1 MADSNLRVEIF
12 QFLREAHKKMM
23 RNPIPILVALAIMG
37 LSQRARAVDLTL
49 DNPTTT
55 AGTTVAINVLWT
67 GPVLNYLTTEFIIT
81 AVSGAP
87 AGEVSFIS
95 PVATPPLSQSTY
107 VFFGDSSDLINGP
120 SINPAS
126 ISTTNW
132 ANDTYNFSDS
142 TNSTSNVTPGA
153 GTNVWTIL
161 NLTITGL
168 ASGTYQI
175 TLGSSEYTNSSTI
188 GTGPAPSMTGGLI
201 TINAVPEPSTW
212 ALAAIGATAL
222 AALARRRQ
230 RA

>member
-1 MADSNLRVEIF
+1 
-12 QFLREAHKKMM
+12 M
-23 RNPIPILVALAIMG
+23 RKPIPILVALAIMG
-37 LSQRARAVDLTL
+37 LSQRAPAVDLTL
-49 DNPTTT
+49 DSPTTT
-55 AGTTVAINVLWT
+55 AGSTVAINVLWT

-81 AVSGAP
+81 TVSGSP
-87 AGEVSFIS
+87 AGEVSFSS

-107 VFFGDSSDLINGP
+107 VFYNDSFDLISSP
-120 SINPAS
+120 TSNPAS
-126 ISTTNW
+126 ISQSTW

-142 TNSTSNVTPGA
+142 TNSTNNVTPGS

-175 TLGSSEYTNSSTI
+175 TLGSSEYTNSSTPS
-188 GTGPAPSMTGGLI
+188 GTTGPTPTMTGGLI
-201 TINAVPEPSTW
+201 TVNVAPVPEPSTW
-212 ALAAIGATAL
+212 ALAAIATAAL

>member
-1 MADSNLRVEIF
+1 
-12 QFLREAHKKMM
+12 M
-23 RNPIPILVALAIMG
+23 RKPIPILVALAIMG
-37 LSQRARAVDLTL
+37 LSQRAPAVDLTL

-55 AGTTVAINVLWT
+55 AGSTVAINVLWT

-81 AVSGAP
+81 TVSGSP
-87 AGEVSFIS
+87 AGEVSFSS
-95 PVATPPLSQSTY
+95 PVATPPLSQPNY
-107 VFFGDSSDLINGP
+107 VFYNDSFDLISSP
-120 SINPAS
+120 TSNPAS
-126 ISTTNW
+126 ISQSTW

-142 TNSTSNVTPGA
+142 TNSTNNVTPGA

-168 ASGTYQI
+168 ASGQYQI
-175 TLGSSEYTNSSTI
+175 TLGSSEYTDSSTT
-188 GTGPAPSMTGGLI
+188 GTGPTPTMTGGLI

-212 ALAAIGATAL
+212 AMAAIGATAL

>member
-1 MADSNLRVEIF
+1 
-12 QFLREAHKKMM
+12 M
-23 RNPIPILVALAIMG
+23 RKPIPILIAVAIMG
-37 LSQRARAVDLTL
+37 LSHRAQAVDLTL
-49 DNPTTT
+49 DSPTTT
-55 AGTTVAINVLWT
+55 AGSTVAINVMWT
-67 GPVLNYLTTEFIIT
+67 GPVLNFLTTEFIIT

-142 TNSTSNVTPGA
+142 TDSGNNVTPGS
-153 GTNVWTIL
+153 GTNLWTIL
-161 NLTITGL
+161 NLTITSL
-168 ASGTYQI
+168 AAGQYQI
-175 TLGSSEYTNSSTI
+175 TLGSSEYTNSATT
-188 GTGPAPSMTGGLI
+188 GTGPTPTITGGLI
-201 TINAVPEPSTW
+201 TVNAAPVPEPSTW
-212 ALAAIGATAL
+212 ALAVIATAAL
-222 AALARRRQ
+222 SSLARRRQ